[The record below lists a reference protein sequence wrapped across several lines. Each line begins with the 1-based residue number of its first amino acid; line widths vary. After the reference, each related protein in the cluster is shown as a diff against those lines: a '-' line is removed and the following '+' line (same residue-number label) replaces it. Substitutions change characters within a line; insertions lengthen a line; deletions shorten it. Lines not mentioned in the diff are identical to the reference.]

1 MCVCVCVCVWRLL
14 HTENAHKDAR
24 DRALMLWCVSGV
36 THTYTTHTPP
46 SVTGRLQQQLA
57 TPYIFVLY
65 NEPCTYW
72 DAGQYTALHAPHMHM
87 HSKAANP
94 DQAMTAG
101 QCLGRRLHFKD
112 VDTAGL
118 ETIGLTRDRSD
129 SVAIRMT
136 SQKFGDVKHA

>member
-1 MCVCVCVCVWRLL
+1 
-14 HTENAHKDAR
+14 
-24 DRALMLWCVSGV
+24 MLWCVSGV

-87 HSKAANP
+87 HKTQGHSSTSGRMLDAEGPRGGGGGSEEWVPTPQLHNSSAHHWKWAVRLRDLTP
-94 DQAMTAG
+94 LMYDAM
-101 QCLGRRLHFKD
+101 
-112 VDTAGL
+112 V
-118 ETIGLTRDRSD
+118 LTLSRRSD
-129 SVAIRMT
+129 SHTATTEGLASRPR
-136 SQKFGDVKHA
+136 